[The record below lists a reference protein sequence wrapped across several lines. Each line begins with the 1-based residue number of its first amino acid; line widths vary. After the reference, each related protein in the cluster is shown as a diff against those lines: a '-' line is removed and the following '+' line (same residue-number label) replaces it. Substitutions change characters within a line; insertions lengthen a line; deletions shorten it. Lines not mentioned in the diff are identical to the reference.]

1 MHYQTL
7 DFVKNYIQSSVG
19 KAGSL
24 VETFDL
30 HLVFRTEQS
39 LEKFKENFHKMELH
53 GFILR
58 EENDFYYLDIKPFDS
73 ESESEFRSRD
83 ESLSGS
89 RRKYNRYSTYLQ
101 LSPIKEA
108 AVPTASEESNQT
120 LLHSTIDSSDSSDVV
135 ELHNIEDDFNTISE
149 KSNFISNVSCIFQ
162 VDQER
167 VHMYLHFRDNNPQ
180 VKSIWK
186 TVHQDIVTSI
196 KLICTQVNQCL
207 LLNDLYDTRLC
218 NRLLEP
224 ESTEDIFRDS
234 SRLHHNDIDESP
246 YLEANLN
253 MKFAPGKFQCPEVWE
268 TKF

>member
-1 MHYQTL
+1 MLRDEIAFALTEVMPLSYQTL
-7 DFVKNYIQSSVG
+7 DLVKNHIQSSVG

-58 EENDFYYLDIKPFDS
+58 EENEFSYLDIKPFDS

-89 RRKYNRYSTYLQ
+89 RRKYNRHSRYLQ

-120 LLHSTIDSSDSSDVV
+120 LLHSTIDISDSSDVV
-135 ELHNIEDDFNTISE
+135 EDDFNNISE

-167 VHMYLHFRDNNPQ
+167 VHMYLHF
-180 VKSIWK
+180 
-186 TVHQDIVTSI
+186 
-196 KLICTQVNQCL
+196 
-207 LLNDLYDTRLC
+207 
-218 NRLLEP
+218 
-224 ESTEDIFRDS
+224 
-234 SRLHHNDIDESP
+234 
-246 YLEANLN
+246 
-253 MKFAPGKFQCPEVWE
+253 
-268 TKF
+268 